1 MVRAISLPV
10 VILVALGCLSAQ
22 EKSDKKE
29 PSKLKLKVT
38 YTGSGTVDAKHPV
51 IAFLFDTP
59 DFTQGGVI
67 PFASKSLTSKTQTVV
82 FEDITAD
89 NVYIATAFTPDGSY
103 DGQSG
108 PPPSGA
114 SMGLYGKTPGTPD
127 PVKMEPGKTS
137 EAEVTFDDTAK
148 MP

>member
-1 MVRAISLPV
+1 MKRMYGLI
-10 VILVALGCLSAQ
+10 ALAAVGLACLGAQ
-22 EKSDKKE
+22 EKTAAKE
-29 PSKLKLKVT
+29 PSTLKLKVS
-38 YTGSGTVDAKHPV
+38 YTGKGTVDPKHPV
-51 IAFLFDTP
+51 IVFLFDSP
-59 DFTQGGVI
+59 DFIQGGSGPI
-67 PFASKSLTSKTQTVV
+67 AMKQATSKTETLT
-82 FEDITAD
+82 FEEITAA
-89 NVYIATAFTPDGSY
+89 NVYIAAAYTADGSY

-137 EAEVTFDDTAK
+137 TAELAFDDTAK